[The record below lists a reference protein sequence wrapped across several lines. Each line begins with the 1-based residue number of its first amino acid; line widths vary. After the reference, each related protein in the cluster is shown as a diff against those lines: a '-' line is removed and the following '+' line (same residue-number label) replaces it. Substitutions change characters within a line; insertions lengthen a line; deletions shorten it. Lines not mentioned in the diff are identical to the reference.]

1 MAGPGGVRAGKG
13 AAKVFSGSRAWRGR
27 DQAGFLEPRRAVIEH
42 RNDGSAGARGLG
54 EPREAHDLVGDPP
67 AAAVRFPDGV
77 HRCGLLSARKLQRSP
92 AVDAPARQVNDI
104 KGYAGRR

>member
-1 MAGPGGVRAGKG
+1 MRGTCCVRVSEG
-13 AAKVFSGSRAWRGR
+13 AAKVFGGSRGWRDR
-27 DQAGFLEPRRAVIEH
+27 DQTGFLKPRRTMIEH
-42 RNDGSAGARGLG
+42 GHDGGPRVRGLG
-54 EPREAHDLVGDPP
+54 KPRKTRNLVGDPP